1 MKLDVLAIV
10 AHPDDAEL
18 GAGGTLIAHARAGY
32 KTGVCD
38 LTEGQLGSRGTVETR
53 RKEAADSAEILGL
66 SARVNLGMMD
76 FFFYNDEEHQR
87 PIVEIIRHFRPEV
100 VIANALSD
108 RHPDHGKGATL
119 VAHACF
125 LSGLR
130 AFETT
135 YNGEKQ
141 EHWRPRQV
149 YHMLQDHY
157 HHPQLVVDVS
167 DVYARKMEAI
177 RAFETQFHKPG
188 DTGPVTPIS
197 TADFMDFL
205 DARARE
211 MGRLIGTTYGEGFC
225 TARPPGTKDLLGLL

>member
-18 GAGGTLIAHARAGY
+18 GAGGTLITHALRGY

-53 RKEAADSAEILGL
+53 KAEAAKSAEILGL

-87 PIVEIIRHFRPEV
+87 PIVEIIRHFQPEV

-125 LSGLR
+125 LAGLR
-130 AFETT
+130 AFETS
-135 YNGEKQ
+135 YNGKKQ

-167 DVYARKMEAI
+167 DVYTRKMQAI
-177 RAFETQFHKPG
+177 RAFETQFHRPG

-205 DARARE
+205 ESRARE

-225 TARPPGTKDLLGLL
+225 TARPPGTNDLLGLL